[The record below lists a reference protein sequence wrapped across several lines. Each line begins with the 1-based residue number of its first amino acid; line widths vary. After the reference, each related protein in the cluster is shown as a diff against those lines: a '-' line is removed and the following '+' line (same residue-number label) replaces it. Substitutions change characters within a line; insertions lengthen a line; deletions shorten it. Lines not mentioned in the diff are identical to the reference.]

1 MKDAAQKMGDYT
13 TGTISG
19 ASESMKGTAQKMGE
33 TWESAGNYAAEKVS
47 DVTEN
52 LKKNTVG

>member
-1 MKDAAQKMGDYT
+1 MKD
-13 TGTISG
+13 
-19 ASESMKGTAQKMGE
+19 TAQKMGE